1 MLAEQ
6 IYLPPVA
13 SGFPTG
19 LAVARPSWYAVRTR
33 ARHEK
38 RVCAL
43 LQEKAVPVFLPLVQQ
58 IHRWSDRQARVEVPL
73 FSCYLFVRILAAVE
87 TRLRV
92 LETPGA
98 LGLAGSRKEGT
109 PVADSEIDSLRAAIS
124 AKAAFQT
131 HPFTSAGLRV
141 RVRGGALDGVEGIVA
156 GESTNRR
163 IVLTVEILRRSVSVG
178 VEGYD
183 LELI

>member
-1 MLAEQ
+1 MFAEQ
-6 IYLPPVA
+6 IYLPIVA
-13 SGFPTG
+13 PGFPLGIGIT
-19 LAVARPSWYAVRTR
+19 RPSWYAVRTR

-38 RVCAL
+38 RVSVL

-58 IHRWSDRQARVEVPL
+58 IHRWSDRHVRVEVPL
-73 FSCYLFVRILAAVE
+73 FSCYLFVRISAAAE

-92 LETPGA
+92 LETAGA

-109 PVADSEIDSLRAAIS
+109 PIADSEIDSLRTAIS

-131 HPFTSAGLRV
+131 HPFTSAGQRV
-141 RVRGGALDGVEGIVA
+141 RVRGGALDGVEGIIS
-156 GESTNRR
+156 GESTDRR
-163 IVLTVEILRRSVSVG
+163 IVLNVEILRRSVSVG
-178 VEGYD
+178 VKGYD

>member
-1 MLAEQ
+1 MLAEH
-6 IYLPPVA
+6 IYLPTIAPGFA
-13 SGFPTG
+13 SGLSIT
-19 LAVARPSWYAVRTR
+19 RPSWYALRTR

-38 RVCAL
+38 RVSAL
-43 LQEKAVPVFLPLVQQ
+43 LQEKAVLVFLPLVQQ

-73 FSCYLFVRILAAVE
+73 FTGYLFVRILAAAE

-92 LETPGA
+92 LDTPGA
-98 LGLAGSRKEGT
+98 LGLAGYRREGT
-109 PVADSEIDSLRAAIS
+109 PIDDSEIESLRRAVC

-131 HPFTSAGLRV
+131 HPFTNAGQHV
-141 RVRGGALDGVEGIVA
+141 RVRGGALDGVEGIIA
-156 GESTNRR
+156 GESTDRR

-178 VEGYD
+178 VNGYD